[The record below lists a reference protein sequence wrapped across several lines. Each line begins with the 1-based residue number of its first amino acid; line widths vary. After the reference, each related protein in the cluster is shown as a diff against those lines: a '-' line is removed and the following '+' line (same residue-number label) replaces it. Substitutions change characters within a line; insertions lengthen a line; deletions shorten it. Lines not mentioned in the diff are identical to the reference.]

1 MVEEGVDGR
10 YGHRVDARVVDLEI
24 VARRRRHR
32 RAVAVLLHGLL
43 VGGLLH
49 GLLVGGLLH
58 GLLVGGLLHG
68 LLVGRLL
75 HGLLVGRLL
84 VGRLRRLHGRV
95 IGGLLHGL
103 VELGLRSLRSLRSLG
118 LGSSRGG
125 LGVKEGGG
133 AHGHHDGGIADHVVA
148 LLDNFDIC
156 EENGT
161 RITVIFRSYE
171 DFTVFEE
178 MIRIMVLFVIV
189 PLSIS

>member
-43 VGGLLH
+43 VGGLLQ
-49 GLLVGGLLH
+49 GLL
-58 GLLVGGLLHG
+58 
-68 LLVGRLL
+68 
-75 HGLLVGRLL
+75 
-84 VGRLRRLHGRV
+84 

-118 LGSSRGG
+118 LGCSRGG

-161 RITVIFRSYE
+161 RITMIFRSYE

>member
-1 MVEEGVDGR
+1 MVEEGVDGGD
-10 YGHRVDARVVDLEI
+10 GHRVDARVVDLEI

-43 VGGLLH
+43 VGRLWLVGRLR
-49 GLLVGGLLH
+49 LVGGLLH
-58 GLLVGGLLHG
+58 GLLI
-68 LLVGRLL
+68 
-75 HGLLVGRLL
+75 
-84 VGRLRRLHGRV
+84 GRLRRLHGRV
-95 IGGLLHGL
+95 IGRLLHRRLSRLHGL
-103 VELGLRSLRSLRSLG
+103 VELRLDSLRSLRSLRNLG
-118 LGSSRGG
+118 LGSGRGG

-161 RITVIFRSYE
+161 RITRTFRSYE

>member
-1 MVEEGVDGR
+1 MVEEGVDGGD
-10 YGHRVDARVVDLEI
+10 GHRVDARVVDLEI

-49 GLLVGGLLH
+49 GLLVGRLLH

-68 LLVGRLL
+68 LL

-95 IGGLLHGL
+95 IGGLLHGRLSRLHGL
-103 VELGLRSLRSLRSLG
+103 VELGLRSLG
-118 LGSSRGG
+118 LGSGRGG
-125 LGVKEGGG
+125 LGVREEDGTY
-133 AHGHHDGGIADHVVA
+133 GHHDGGIADHVVA

-161 RITVIFRSYE
+161 RITMIFRSYE

>member
-43 VGGLLH
+43 VG
-49 GLLVGGLLH
+49 
-58 GLLVGGLLHG
+58 
-68 LLVGRLL
+68 
-75 HGLLVGRLL
+75 RLL

-95 IGGLLHGL
+95 IGGLLHGRL
-103 VELGLRSLRSLRSLG
+103 SRLHGLIELGLGSLG

-125 LGVKEGGG
+125 LGVKEEGG

-161 RITVIFRSYE
+161 RITMIFRSYE

>member
-1 MVEEGVDGR
+1 MVEEGVDGGD
-10 YGHRVDARVVDLEI
+10 GHRVDARVVDLEI

-49 GLLVGGLLH
+49 G
-58 GLLVGGLLHG
+58 
-68 LLVGRLL
+68 LL

-125 LGVKEGGG
+125 LGVKEEGG

-161 RITVIFRSYE
+161 RITMIFRSYE

>member
-1 MVEEGVDGR
+1 MVEEGVDGGD
-10 YGHRVDARVVDLEI
+10 GHRVDARVVDLEI
-24 VARRRRHR
+24 VARRRRHW

-43 VGGLLH
+43 VGRLW
-49 GLLVGGLLH
+49 LVGGLLH
-58 GLLVGGLLHG
+58 G
-68 LLVGRLL
+68 
-75 HGLLVGRLL
+75 LL

-95 IGGLLHGL
+95 IGGLLHRRLSRLHGL
-103 VELGLRSLRSLRSLG
+103 VELRLRSLRSLRNLG
-118 LGSSRGG
+118 LGSGGGG

-161 RITVIFRSYE
+161 RVTRTFRSYE